1 MVVQLSVMF
10 KIKKDKAHAPMLRA
24 EGGKLC
30 ISKII
35 AGKAIGNR
43 VQFIFYIL

>member
-1 MVVQLSVMF
+1 MVVLLSVIF
-10 KIKKDKAHAPMLRA
+10 KIKKEKASNPMLRTV
-24 EGGKLC
+24 GGKLC

-43 VQFIFYIL
+43 VQFVFYFL